1 MKTLD
6 ISKTNYKVSD
16 FLTWQKAGSLI
27 LSPSFQRRPVW
38 EPGAKS
44 YLIDTV
50 VRGLPMPIIFLREQK
65 SDLTTFEPKREVVD
79 GQQRIR
85 TLVSYIAPPSFI
97 KDFNPDRD
105 IFTVKRSHNKELYG
119 KKFAELS
126 AETQQA
132 ILDYEFS
139 VHILPS
145 STDDREVLE
154 IFARMNATGVK
165 LNDQELRNAKFYGE
179 FKTSIYKIA
188 SEQLNKWRTWKIF
201 TENNIA
207 RMEEVE
213 ITSEFALL
221 ILKGLTGKTQASISK
236 IYNDKDAEYPECAEV
251 ERRFRITMDTIND
264 TLGDG
269 LKYLPFSKKTLFY
282 TLFAFIYHCQFG
294 LKSQI
299 EKVTA
304 KPIPND
310 IVAKIKL
317 LGKRLQDKTAPEQIL
332 DAATRRTTNID
343 SRRTLFNYLV
353 KETNI
358 G

>member
-6 ISKTNYKVSD
+6 ISKTVYKVSD
-16 FLTWQKAGSLI
+16 FASWQKAGSLV

-38 EPGAKS
+38 VAGAKS
-44 YLIDTV
+44 FLIDTV

-65 SDLTTFEPKREVVD
+65 SDLSSFEPKREVVD

-85 TLVSYIAPPSFI
+85 TLISYIAPSLL
-97 KDFNPDRD
+97 KDLNEERD
-105 IFTVKRSHNKELYG
+105 IFTVKKSHNKELYD
-119 KKFAELS
+119 KKFKELS
-126 AETQQA
+126 PEIQQQ

-139 VHILPS
+139 VHVLPS

-165 LNDQELRNAKFYGE
+165 LNDQELRNATYYGE

-188 SEQLNKWRTWKIF
+188 SEQLNRWRSWKIF

-213 ITSEFALL
+213 LTSEFAMFM
-221 ILKGLTGKTQASISK
+221 LKGLTGKTQASINK
-236 IYNDKDAEYPECAEV
+236 LYKDKDASYPECAEV
-251 ERRFRITMDTIND
+251 ERRFRTVMDTVDNS
-264 TLGDG
+264 LGNE
-269 LKYLPFSKKTLFY
+269 LKYIPFSKKTLFY
-282 TLFAFIYHCQFG
+282 TLFAFVYDCQFG
-294 LKSQI
+294 HKSRL
-299 EKVTA
+299 EKA
-304 KPIPND
+304 APKPISTD
-310 IVAKIKL
+310 VIARVKLVAKRI
-317 LGKRLQDKTAPEQIL
+317 GDKTAPELVL

-343 SRRTLFNYLV
+343 SRRNLFNHLV
-353 KETNI
+353 NEAKI

>member
-16 FLTWQKAGSLI
+16 FLTWQKAGSLV

-65 SDLTTFEPKREVVD
+65 SDLKTFEPKREVVD

-85 TLVSYIAPPSFI
+85 TLVSYIAPSFI
-97 KDFNPDRD
+97 KDINPGRD

-119 KKFAELS
+119 KKFSELPGD
-126 AETQQA
+126 TQQA

-165 LNDQELRNAKFYGE
+165 LNDQELRNAKFFGE
-179 FKTSIYKIA
+179 FKTSMFKIS

-213 ITSEFALL
+213 ITSEFAMLM
-221 ILKGLTGKTQASISK
+221 LKGLTGKTQASISK

-251 ERRFRITMDTIND
+251 ERRFRIIMDTIDD
-264 TLGDG
+264 TIGNELR
-269 LKYLPFSKKTLFY
+269 YIPFSKKTLFY
-282 TLFAFIYHCQFG
+282 TLFVFIYHCQFG
-294 LKSQI
+294 LKSPI
-299 EKVTA
+299 EKLNA
-304 KPIPND
+304 KSISTD

-317 LGKRLQDKTAPEQIL
+317 LGKRLQDKTAPEKIL
-332 DAATRRTTNID
+332 EAATRRTTNLD
-343 SRRTLFNYLV
+343 SRQALFNYLV

>member
-1 MKTLD
+1 MKILD

-16 FLTWQKAGSLI
+16 FLTWQKASTLV

-65 SDLTTFEPKREVVD
+65 SDLKTFEPKREVVD

-85 TLVSYIAPPSFI
+85 TLISYIAPQFI
-97 KDFNPDRD
+97 KDLNPERD
-105 IFTVKRSHNKELYG
+105 IFTVKKSHNKELYG
-119 KKFAELS
+119 KKFADLPS
-126 AETQQA
+126 DMQQS

-179 FKTSIYKIA
+179 FKTSIYQIA
-188 SEQLNKWRTWKIF
+188 SEQLNRWRMWKIF

-213 ITSEFALL
+213 VTSEFALL
-221 ILKGLTGKTQASISK
+221 MIKGLTGKTQASIDK
-236 IYNDKDAEYPECAEV
+236 LYNEKDAEYPERVEV
-251 ERRFRITMDTIND
+251 ERRFRVVMDTIDNA
-264 TLGDG
+264 LGG
-269 LKYLPFSKKTLFY
+269 ELKYLPFSKKTLFY
-282 TLFAFIYHCQFG
+282 SLFVILYHCQFG
-294 LKSQI
+294 IKSKI
-299 EKVTA
+299 EKVPP
-304 KPIPND
+304 KVISND
-310 IVAKIKL
+310 IIAKIKL
-317 LGKRLQDKTAPEQIL
+317 IGKRLDDKTAPVEIL
-332 DAATRRTTNID
+332 EAATRRTTNID
-343 SRRTLFNYLV
+343 SRRKLFDYFV
-353 KETNI
+353 KETKI
-358 G
+358 A

>member
-16 FLTWQKAGSLI
+16 FVTWQKAGTLV

-38 EPGAKS
+38 ELGAKS

-50 VRGLPMPIIFLREQK
+50 VRGLPIPIIFLREQK

-85 TLVSYIAPPSFI
+85 TVISYIAPLFI
-97 KDFNPDRD
+97 KDLNKERD

-119 KKFAELS
+119 KKFSELLDD
-126 AETQQA
+126 TQQA

-179 FKTSIYKIA
+179 FKTSMYKIA
-188 SEQLNKWRTWKIF
+188 SEQLNRWRTWKIF
-201 TENNIA
+201 SENNIA

-213 ITSEFALL
+213 ITSEFAMHM
-221 ILKGLTGKTQASISK
+221 LKGLTGKTQASITK
-236 IYNDKDAEYPECAEV
+236 LYNDKDAEYPECKEV
-251 ERRFRITMDTIND
+251 ERRFRSIMDTID
-264 TLGDG
+264 ATLGAE
-269 LKYLPFSKKTLFY
+269 LKYLPFSRKTLFY
-282 TLFAFIYHCQFG
+282 SLFAFIYHCQFG
-294 LKSQI
+294 TKSLT
-299 EKVTA
+299 EKATP
-304 KPIPND
+304 KPISID
-310 IVAKIKL
+310 IIAKLKL
-317 LGKRLQDKTAPEQIL
+317 IGKRLEDKTAPKSIL
-332 DAATRRTTNID
+332 EAATRRTTSID
-343 SRRTLFNYLV
+343 SRRKLLNYFLGV
-353 KETNI
+353 TTI

>member
-16 FLTWQKAGSLI
+16 FLTWQKAGSLL

-85 TLVSYIAPPSFI
+85 TLVSYIAPPFLI
-97 KDFNPDRD
+97 DFNPDRD

-119 KKFAELS
+119 KKFSELPG
-126 AETQQA
+126 ETQQA

-179 FKTSIYKIA
+179 FKTSMYKIS

-213 ITSEFALL
+213 ITSEFSLL
-221 ILKGLTGKTQASISK
+221 MLKGLTGKTQASISK

-251 ERRFRITMDTIND
+251 ERRFRIIMDTIDD
-264 TLGDG
+264 TIGDG
-269 LKYLPFSKKTLFY
+269 LKYIPFSKKTLFY

-294 LKSQI
+294 LKSPI
-299 EKVTA
+299 EKVNA
-304 KPIPND
+304 KPISND

-317 LGKRLQDKTAPEQIL
+317 LGKRLQDKTAPEKIL
-332 DAATRRTTNID
+332 EAATRRTTNLD
-343 SRRTLFNYLV
+343 SRQALFNYLV
-353 KETNI
+353 KETDI
-358 G
+358 D

>member
-16 FLTWQKAGSLI
+16 FLTWQKAGSLV

-85 TLVSYIAPPSFI
+85 TLVSYIAPPFL
-97 KDFNPDRD
+97 KDLNQSRD
-105 IFTVKRSHNKELYG
+105 IFTVKKSHNKELYG
-119 KKFAELS
+119 KTFSELPG
-126 AETQQA
+126 ETQQA

-165 LNDQELRNAKFYGE
+165 LNDQELRNAEYYGE
-179 FKTSIYKIA
+179 FKTSMYKIA
-188 SEQLNKWRTWKIF
+188 SEQLNRWRTWQIF

-221 ILKGLTGKTQASISK
+221 ILKGLTGKTQASINK
-236 IYNDKDAEYPECAEV
+236 IYKDKDPEYPECAEV
-251 ERRFRITMDTIND
+251 ERRFRLIMDTIDNA
-264 TLGDG
+264 LGHG
-269 LKYLPFSKKTLFY
+269 MKYIPFSKKTLFY
-282 TLFAFIYHCQFG
+282 SLFAFIYQCQFG
-294 LKSQI
+294 LNSPI
-299 EKVTA
+299 EKLTA
-304 KPIPND
+304 KPISTD

-317 LGKRLQDKTAPEQIL
+317 IGKRLQNKTAPEKIL
-332 DAATRRTTNID
+332 EAATRRTTNID
-343 SRRTLFNYLV
+343 SRRTLFNYFLDEA
-353 KETNI
+353 KI

>member
-16 FLTWQKAGSLI
+16 FLTWQKAGTLV

-38 EPGAKS
+38 DPGAKS

-65 SDLTTFEPKREVVD
+65 SSLSTFEPKREVVD

-85 TLVSYIAPPSFI
+85 TLVSYIAPKFI
-97 KDFNPDRD
+97 KDLNPDRD
-105 IFTVKRSHNKELYG
+105 IFTVKRSHNKELFG
-119 KKFAELS
+119 KQFAELPDDV
-126 AETQQA
+126 QQA

-145 STDDREVLE
+145 NTDDRQVLE

-165 LNDQELRNAKFYGE
+165 LNDQELRNAKYYGE
-179 FKTSIYKIA
+179 FKTSMYRIA
-188 SEQLNKWRTWKIF
+188 SEQLNRWRNWKIF

-213 ITSEFALL
+213 LTSEFAIL
-221 ILKGLTGKTQASISK
+221 ILKGLTGKTQASIGR
-236 IYNDKDAEYPECAEV
+236 IYNDKDAEYPECIEV
-251 ERRFRITMDTIND
+251 ERRFRIIMETIDN

-269 LKYLPFSKKTLFY
+269 LKYIPFSKKTLFY
-282 TLFAFIYHCQFG
+282 SLFAFIYHCQFG
-294 LKSQI
+294 LKSSI
-299 EKVTA
+299 EKVNA
-304 KPIPND
+304 KSISND
-310 IVAKIKL
+310 VIAQIKL
-317 LGKRLQDKTAPEQIL
+317 IAKRLEDKTAPESIL

-343 SRRTLFNYLV
+343 SRRALFNYLI
-353 KETNI
+353 KEGNI

>member
-6 ISKTNYKVSD
+6 ITKTNYKVSD
-16 FLTWQKAGSLI
+16 FLTWQKAGTLL

-85 TLVSYIAPPSFI
+85 TLVSYIAPHFI
-97 KDFNPDRD
+97 KDLNPDRD
-105 IFTVKRSHNKELYG
+105 IFTVKKSHNKELTG
-119 KKFAELS
+119 KKFSELPDDI
-126 AETQQA
+126 QQA

-201 TENNIA
+201 TESNIA

-213 ITSEFALL
+213 LTSEFALL
-221 ILKGLTGKTQASISK
+221 IIKGLTGKTQASISK

-251 ERRFRITMDTIND
+251 ERRFRIIMDTID
-264 TLGDG
+264 KTIGDG

-282 TLFAFIYHCQFG
+282 SLFSLIYHYQFG
-294 LKSQI
+294 LKSPI
-299 EKVTA
+299 EKVNA
-304 KPIPND
+304 KPISND

-317 LGKRLQDKTAPEQIL
+317 IGKRLQDKTAPEQIL
-332 DAATRRTTNID
+332 EAATRRTTNID
-343 SRRTLFNYLV
+343 SRLTLFNYLI

-358 G
+358 A